1 MTRDETPPEQSAKDT
16 RSSHVKA
23 MDKVSQITSICL
35 CFAIPIIAGYYLDQW
50 LGTKILFTVLCLF
63 FGMAAAGVQ
72 FRRLLMTLERESK
85 QARKKHKSTH
95 SSM

>member
-1 MTRDETPPEQSAKDT
+1 MTRDNSLPEQPSKDT

-23 MDKVSQITSICL
+23 MDKVSQITSISL

-72 FRRLLMTLERESK
+72 FRRLLKTLDRESK
-85 QARKKHKSTH
+85 QAREKYKSTRNK
-95 SSM
+95 

>member
-1 MTRDETPPEQSAKDT
+1 MTRDKTPSEETPKDT

-23 MDKVSQITSICL
+23 MDKVSQITSISL
-35 CFAIPIIAGYYLDQW
+35 CFAIPIIGGYYLDQW

-72 FRRLLMTLERESK
+72 FRRLLMSLNRESK
-85 QARKKHKSTH
+85 LARKKYKSTK
-95 SSM
+95 